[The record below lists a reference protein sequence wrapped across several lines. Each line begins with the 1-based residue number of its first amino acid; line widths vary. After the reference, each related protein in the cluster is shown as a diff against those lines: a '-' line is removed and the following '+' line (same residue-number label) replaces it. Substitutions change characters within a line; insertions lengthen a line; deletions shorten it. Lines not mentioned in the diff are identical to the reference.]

1 RSSTCGSKGTRVSIG
16 GSLIGAGDGTSTGDA
31 GGPGIWSGG
40 AACDRSCGACGHE
53 MMMGGPSTPDAR
65 CGRSVPSTTAVHT
78 PACTSTAA
86 VRLGIRDGSAMR
98 LLDAISRSNME
109 IPRESVLHQH
119 GIRGLRWDGSRLTN

>member
-1 RSSTCGSKGTRVSIG
+1 GRRAWTA
-16 GSLIGAGDGTSTGDA
+16 GSLIGAGDGTSTGEA
-31 GGPGIWSGG
+31 GGPGIWSGE
-40 AACDRSCGACGHE
+40 AACDPFCAACGHA
-53 MMMGGPSTPDAR
+53 MLMGGPSAPGPR

-119 GIRGLRWDGSRLTN
+119 GIRGLRWDGSRVTN